1 MNENKELYATILG
14 IQAPWF
20 VTSVDLRAQDEEV
33 VVTIAARPDTPHC
46 CPQCGEPSPGFDSRV
61 REWRHLDTCQYRTTL
76 RADVPR
82 VKCKVHGVHQ
92 VLTPWAEPGSGF
104 TMLMEGLIIDWLR
117 ETSILG
123 VARLM
128 HLTWDQVDGVMRRAV
143 RRGLARR
150 RLKAL
155 ARLGVDETS
164 ARKGHRYVTV
174 VTDMASGD
182 VLHVADD
189 RKADSLDEF
198 WALLTPKQL
207 AAIEVVAMDMCAA
220 YIRSA
225 RQHVPDADKK
235 ICFDRFHV
243 AKLLNDAVNTVR
255 KQEIREA
262 TARDEYVPRGTKYI
276 FAQNPENMPQDRRV
290 QFELLKD
297 TELLVARAWAIKN
310 TARHLWRY
318 VRRGWAERMWK
329 RWIGWAMRCRLEPMR
344 KAARTVRDHLWG
356 IINAVVLRATNAA
369 SESTNARI
377 QRIKKLA
384 CGFRNNER
392 FKTAIYFH
400 LGGLSL
406 YPTPS
411 ATHTN
416 S

>member
-207 AAIEVVAMDMCAA
+207 AAIG
-220 YIRSA
+220 RS
-225 RQHVPDADKK
+225 RG
-235 ICFDRFHV
+235 
-243 AKLLNDAVNTVR
+243 
-255 KQEIREA
+255 
-262 TARDEYVPRGTKYI
+262 EY
-276 FAQNPENMPQDRRV
+276 E
-290 QFELLKD
+290 
-297 TELLVARAWAIKN
+297 
-310 TARHLWRY
+310 
-318 VRRGWAERMWK
+318 
-329 RWIGWAMRCRLEPMR
+329 
-344 KAARTVRDHLWG
+344 
-356 IINAVVLRATNAA
+356 AA
-369 SESTNARI
+369 SHDS
-377 QRIKKLA
+377 
-384 CGFRNNER
+384 
-392 FKTAIYFH
+392 
-400 LGGLSL
+400 GLNREG
-406 YPTPS
+406 P
-411 ATHTN
+411 A
-416 S
+416 